1 MAERQPAGRRA
12 RQTLRSACWGLMLFW
27 ALIIGSADARSQTI
41 QGVASVIDGDTIA
54 IHGNRIRIH
63 GIDAPESDQICRT
76 RAGQRWRCGQQAANA
91 LADRIGRS
99 SIRCVGQSYDRYRRL
114 IAVCYRGSEDI
125 AGWMVT
131 QGWAVAFRRFSLD
144 YVPHEQAAMRA
155 RRGLW
160 AGTFDMPWDW
170 RAGNRTH

>member
-1 MAERQPAGRRA
+1 MTRHIWPVILAALVAINAVILPGHA
-12 RQTLRSACWGLMLFW
+12 QTV
-27 ALIIGSADARSQTI
+27 
-41 QGVASVIDGDTIA
+41 QGVASVIDGDTIE

-63 GIDAPESDQICRT
+63 GIDSPESNQICAT
-76 RAGQRWRCGQQAANA
+76 RAGKRWLCGKDAANA

-99 SIRCVGQSYDRYRRL
+99 SVRCVDESYDRYRRL

-125 AGWMVT
+125 AAWMVT
-131 QGWAVAFRRFSLD
+131 QGRAVAFRRFSLD
-144 YVPHEQAAMRA
+144 YVPEEEAAERA
-155 RRGLW
+155 RRGMW